1 MYVSISVWQMP
12 LKLSHEDWKVLSL
25 HLLLWSWSSI
35 SNVLEG
41 GWSWIERSTWEKQL
55 ELAHRWKKRVNV
67 RYAWNNAK
75 HQATITQSILQSN
88 TFRLGSMAPLRVN
101 KGVAVLLFCLTSVVF
116 ITLRVSLNGGITS
129 GQKLNGVAD
138 GGQEHSLLSGQRLTI
153 ERDTKV
159 SIKGLFRIKI
169 RLLVNQSALKHD
181 PIPVLYWLK

>member
-1 MYVSISVWQMP
+1 
-12 LKLSHEDWKVLSL
+12 
-25 HLLLWSWSSI
+25 
-35 SNVLEG
+35 
-41 GWSWIERSTWEKQL
+41 
-55 ELAHRWKKRVNV
+55 
-67 RYAWNNAK
+67 
-75 HQATITQSILQSN
+75 
-88 TFRLGSMAPLRVN
+88 MAPLRVN

-181 PIPVLYWLK
+181 PIPVLY